1 MNALPSRPRASI
13 GSPPALIEARDL
25 RLVHNGR
32 EILAID
38 HFALHRGEVTA
49 LIGPNGAGKSSLLLT
64 LAALQSPTGG
74 SLLWSGR
81 PYGESRLI
89 DLRRRMAVVFQE
101 SLLLD
106 TTVERNLTLPLCMRG
121 LSQREAVRRVRPWLE
136 RFGIAHLAQR
146 GIRHL
151 SGGEAQRT
159 SLARAFALEPDALF
173 LDEPFSA
180 LDFHTRRGLLQE
192 LGPTLREMK
201 AAVLFV
207 THEYS
212 ELPFLASNVAV
223 MEGGGITACG
233 LLEDVFENLPL
244 PAKVFGVRC

>member
-1 MNALPSRPRASI
+1 MNALPSPPQPSNAT
-13 GSPPALIEARDL
+13 PPALIEARDL
-25 RLVHNGR
+25 RLVHNSR

-64 LAALQSPTGG
+64 LAALQAPTGG
-74 SLLWSGR
+74 ALLWNGR
-81 PYGESRLI
+81 PYAESRLI

-106 TTVERNLTLPLCMRG
+106 TTVERNLSLPLRMRG
-121 LSQREAVRRVRPWLE
+121 LSQREATRRVGSWLE

-151 SGGEAQRT
+151 SGGEAQRA

-180 LDFHTRRGLLQE
+180 LDFHTRKGLLQE

-207 THEYS
+207 THDYS
-212 ELPFLASNVAV
+212 ELPLLASTVAV
-223 MEGGGITACG
+223 MDRGGITACG
-233 LLEDVFENLPL
+233 LVEDVLGSLPMPPL
-244 PAKVFGVRC
+244 WCWSE